1 MDINNS
7 IIPADFANSYT
18 KVSKWSRPGGTLAKV
33 LTVVAGCGGVF
44 ALYKALPYILSM
56 MTNAFS
62 IACLAIGLYA
72 IVSIV
77 ANKKFRR
84 MISTCFFLL
93 CQKITSLAIETD
105 PISIIKRHTSELE
118 DRLKKI
124 TESMG
129 KFRGAIR
136 TVEQDKL
143 KSEKELQHELEL
155 LEGYKKKGL
164 QADSAVH
171 ANQAVRLKSLISDYD
186 SDLKKMNQ
194 YYSLLKDLEHWTQ
207 LHVIDEKNQCD
218 ILEKKYKRTRDL
230 YNAFSGIMSVINSD
244 TDDYDEYLMATDFM
258 MEQINQQMGAID
270 DTLLNTDSIINDLAV
285 SNSINLSKADDILN
299 IYEKYGIDGLF
310 MTEEQRKGL
319 PQSASG
325 TTPVGDL
332 MTDSDRDLEY
342 AAKRCEDILGDK
354 ASKKRYV

>member
-7 IIPADFANSYT
+7 LIPAEFAENYT

-33 LTVVAGCGGVF
+33 LTVIAGCAGVF
-44 ALYKALPYILSM
+44 ALYKALPFILSM

-72 IVSIV
+72 LVSIV
-77 ANKKFRR
+77 SNKKFRR

-93 CQKITSLAIETD
+93 CSKITQLAIETD
-105 PISIIKRHTSELE
+105 PIAIIRRHTTELKE
-118 DRLKKI
+118 RLKKI
-124 TESMG
+124 SDSMG

-143 KSEKELQHELEL
+143 KAERDMQRELEL
-155 LEGYKKKGL
+155 LEGYKQRGM

-171 ANQAVRLKSLISDYD
+171 ANQVVRLKSLITDYE

-194 YYSLLKDLEHWTQ
+194 YYNLLKDLEHYTQ
-207 LHVIDEKNQCD
+207 LHVVDEENTCD
-218 ILEKKYKRTRDL
+218 ILAKKYKRTREL
-230 YNAFSGIMSVINSD
+230 YNAFSGIMSVMNGQ
-244 TDDYDEYLMATDFM
+244 TDDYDEYM
-258 MEQINQQMGAID
+258 MCVDYMTEQINAQMGAID

-285 SNSINLSKADDILN
+285 SNSINLSKADSILN
-299 IYEKYGIDGLF
+299 IYEQYGIDGRF
-310 MTEEQRKGL
+310 MSEDQRKAL
-319 PQSASG
+319 PSSASG
-325 TTPVGDL
+325 TVPVSNL

-342 AAKRCEDILGDK
+342 ASQKRSDILGENT
-354 ASKKRYV
+354 SKKRYV